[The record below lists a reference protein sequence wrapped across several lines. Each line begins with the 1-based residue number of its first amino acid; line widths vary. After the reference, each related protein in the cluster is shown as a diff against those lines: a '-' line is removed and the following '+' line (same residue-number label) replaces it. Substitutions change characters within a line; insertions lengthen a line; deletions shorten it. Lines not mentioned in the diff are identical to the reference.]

1 MGAVAA
7 TLNLPSAAEAAGEP
21 PALAERVR
29 VAVVGGGPAGMAA
42 ASRVKR
48 LLGDR
53 AEVVVF
59 EKGRWVSFALCGTP
73 YYIGCSVK
81 TLDDLVYYPLEEFI
95 EKRGID
101 VRINTEVVSVEADA
115 RRLRFRRQ
123 GGEEGVYEYDYLV
136 LASGARP
143 KVPRPWREFLGYE
156 NFFTLRSLDD
166 AERIRRYLVRD
177 DVRRVVI
184 VGAGYIGFEMAEN
197 VRALGREA
205 VIVELSNQVLPVMLD
220 EDMAAPAAEV
230 LERNGVSL
238 RLGAGVERFEA
249 EGGRVR
255 RAVLTNGSSVEADA
269 FIIGVGV
276 APETGLAEQAGLR
289 IGETGAVWTDEHMRT
304 SREEV
309 YAVGDVAET
318 VDLVTGRRVWIP
330 LAPTANKMGFVA
342 GTNIAGGEA
351 VFPGIVRTSVT
362 EAFGLVVAAAG
373 LNEKTASKMGYN
385 VVTAKLEARTKAH
398 YMGGGSKIALKVV
411 ADADTGRLL
420 GAQALGDETAF
431 WRVNV
436 VAALLYKKATV
447 WDLFSV
453 DLGYMPKVAPVW
465 DPLVV
470 AARLL
475 MRKLG
480 TKPKSR

>member
-1 MGAVAA
+1 M
-7 TLNLPSAAEAAGEP
+7 
-21 PALAERVR
+21 ERLR

-73 YYIGCSVK
+73 YYIGCTVK
-81 TLDDLVYYPLEEFI
+81 TLDELVYYPLEEFI

-101 VRINTEVVSVEADA
+101 VRIRTEVTDVEADA
-115 RRLRFRRQ
+115 RRLRFRRPD
-123 GGEEGVYEYDYLV
+123 GGEGVYEYDYLV
-136 LASGARP
+136 LATGARP
-143 KVPRPWREFLGYE
+143 KVPGPWRELLGYE

-184 VGAGYIGFEMAEN
+184 VGAGYIGFEVAEN

-205 VIVELSNQVLPVMLD
+205 VVVELANQVLPVMLD

-230 LERNGVSL
+230 LEANGVAL
-238 RLGAGVERFEA
+238 RLGVGVQRFEV

-255 RAVLTNGSSVEADA
+255 RAVLADGSAVEGDA

-276 APETGLAEQAGLR
+276 APEVGLAERAGLR
-289 IGETGAVWTDEHMRT
+289 IGETGAVWVDERMRT
-304 SREEV
+304 SRPEV
-309 YAVGDVAET
+309 YAAGDVAET
-318 VDLVTGRRVWIP
+318 VDLVTGRRTWVP
-330 LAPTANKMGFVA
+330 LAPAANKMGFVA
-342 GTNIAGGEA
+342 GTNIAGGDA
-351 VFPGIVRTSVT
+351 VFPGVVRTSVT
-362 EAFGLVVAAAG
+362 EAFGLVVAATGLREKDAEKAG
-373 LNEKTASKMGYN
+373 FKPVA
-385 VVTAKLEARTKAH
+385 ARLEARTKAH
-398 YMGGGSKIALKVV
+398 YMGGGSKILLKVV
-411 ADADTGRLL
+411 ADAETGRLL
-420 GAQALGDETAF
+420 GAQAVGDETAF

-436 VAALLYKKATV
+436 VAALLQSKATV
-447 WDLFSV
+447 WDLFSL

-465 DPLVV
+465 DPLIV

-480 TKPKSR
+480 TKPRG